1 MLPNRMNEVVRSII
15 SGGVA
20 ALVAVAATITTLSV
34 TTLATSTAAF
44 DAGSSGL
51 SVIGWSF

>member
-1 MLPNRMNEVVRSII
+1 MNEVVRSII